1 MRRMSITISGADS
14 GRGAHLRQHFADC
27 FDRAGHAAL
36 TKLAHAADTERF
48 QRRELAGIQDVA
60 ARLDGVVEGLERVVR
75 TVRRVERYDDRRL
88 NRRGQETLESE
99 LRHAVNQRA
108 AVMRVAG
115 AARGE
120 YALVE
125 I

>member
-27 FDRAGHAAL
+27 FDCAGHAAL
-36 TKLAHAADTERF
+36 TKLAHAPDKERF

-60 ARLDGVVEGLERVVR
+60 VRLDGVVERLERVVW

-88 NRRGQETLESE
+88 NRRGQKTLESE
-99 LRHAVNQRA
+99 FSHAA
-108 AVMRVAG
+108 D
-115 AARGE
+115 
-120 YALVE
+120 
-125 I
+125 